1 MAVPAPKEEIL
12 AILKGITTTGE
23 SLDLD
28 DASKASETRRALLTK
43 AKKLVAALE
52 DPHAEV
58 WPRAFQV
65 NVGISIDIAWN
76 LGVWDKLANQ
86 DSVALVE
93 IIEDTGADG
102 TVLVRI
108 LRQLTA
114 AGLLADV
121 SGPRGSGYA
130 LTSLGKPY
138 LDPNHR
144 SFNRFLLHD
153 VICNIHKVVQHR
165 STRSM
170 GSAISPMEPW
180 FKLARDPER
189 ARDMARG
196 MRSLST
202 GSLAVTA
209 FPFGEELEKLDI
221 KEDEVAIVDI
231 AGGQGHI
238 MMDVRERYPGLKGR
252 IIVQDLPAVLDTVPG
267 GPPKSIEFMPYNLF
281 TPQPVR
287 NAHVY
292 YMRHIVH
299 DWDDESMGAI
309 LQQLV
314 PILKE
319 RPATKLLLAD
329 LVLPEAN
336 TGMQEAIR
344 DFTLFPIGGMERTE
358 SQWQQLLARNGL
370 EIKKIWRGTEPEA
383 CVECTLAKGIGEHV
397 LMERARMS

>member
-1 MAVPAPKEEIL
+1 
-12 AILKGITTTGE
+12 
-23 SLDLD
+23 
-28 DASKASETRRALLTK
+28 
-43 AKKLVAALE
+43 
-52 DPHAEV
+52 
-58 WPRAFQV
+58 
-65 NVGISIDIAWN
+65 
-76 LGVWDKLANQ
+76 
-86 DSVALVE
+86 
-93 IIEDTGADG
+93 
-102 TVLVRI
+102 
-108 LRQLTA
+108 
-114 AGLLADV
+114 
-121 SGPRGSGYA
+121 
-130 LTSLGKPY
+130 
-138 LDPNHR
+138 
-144 SFNRFLLHD
+144 
-153 VICNIHKVVQHR
+153 
-165 STRSM
+165 
-170 GSAISPMEPW
+170 MEPW

-202 GSLAVTA
+202 GSLTVTA
-209 FPFGEELEKLDI
+209 FPFGEELGKLDI

-267 GPPKSIEFMPYNLF
+267 GPPKGIEFMPYNLF

-287 NAHVY
+287 NAHIY
-292 YMRHIVH
+292 YMRHIIH

-329 LVLPEAN
+329 LVLPETD

-358 SQWQQLLARNGL
+358 SQWRQLLARNGL

>member
-1 MAVPAPKEEIL
+1 MAVPVPKEEIL
-12 AILKGITTTGE
+12 AILKGINAAGE
-23 SLDLD
+23 SLGIG
-28 DASKASETRRALLTK
+28 DASEISEARRALLLE

-58 WPRAFQV
+58 WPRAFQI

-76 LGVWDKLANQ
+76 LGVWDKLSSQ
-86 DSVALVE
+86 ESVALVE
-93 IIEDTGADG
+93 IVEDTGADG
-102 TVLVRI
+102 NVLVRVF
-108 LRQLTA
+108 RQLTA
-114 AGLLADV
+114 AGLLVEV
-121 SGPRGSGYA
+121 SSPRGPGYA

-138 LDPNHR
+138 LDTNHR

-153 VICNIHKVVQHR
+153 VVSNIHQVVQHR
-165 STRSM
+165 STRST
-170 GSAISPMEPW
+170 GSVTSPIKSW
-180 FKLARDPER
+180 FTLARDPER
-189 ARDMARG
+189 AIDMARG

-209 FPFGEELEKLDI
+209 FPFGEELGKLDI
-221 KEDEVAIVDI
+221 KDDEIAIVDI

-238 MMDVRERYPGLKGR
+238 MMDIRARYPELKGR

-267 GPPKSIEFMPYNLF
+267 GPPKGIEFMPYNMF
-281 TPQPVR
+281 TPQPVI
-287 NAHVY
+287 NAHAY

-299 DWDDESMGAI
+299 DWDDESMGVI

-329 LVLPEAN
+329 LVLPETN

-344 DFTLFPIGGMERTE
+344 DFTMFPIGGMERTE
-358 SQWQQLLARNGL
+358 SQWRQLLARNGL
-370 EIKKIWRGTEPEA
+370 DIKKIWRGTEPEA
-383 CVECTLAKGIGEHV
+383 CVECTLAKGPDEQIPK
-397 LMERARMS
+397 RIARMS